1 MENLTTRQLAEL
13 LVGIARAQQAV
24 IDAVESAKPG
34 FRMTHL
40 SPVLQSAAKLRNTSH
55 VATLTDLPARVLL
68 QCQGR
73 VGPDVAQIARD
84 LEEMLSASKAG
95 AAGAAADPGSLDMTR
110 S

>member
-1 MENLTTRQLAEL
+1 MGNLTTQQIAEL
-13 LVGIARAQQAV
+13 LIGIARAQQAV
-24 IDAVESAKPG
+24 VDAVESAKPG

-40 SPVLQSAAKLRNTSH
+40 SPVLQSAAKLRNTNH

-73 VGPDVAQIARD
+73 AGPDVAQIARD
-84 LEEMLSASKAG
+84 LDEMLAAQRP
-95 AAGAAADPGSLDMTR
+95 AAGSGADSLDMTR

>member
-1 MENLTTRQLAEL
+1 MGNLTTQQIAEL

-24 IDAVESAKPG
+24 VDAVESAKPG
-34 FRMTHL
+34 FKMSHL
-40 SPVLQSAAKLRNTSH
+40 LPVLQTAAKLRNTSH

-73 VGPDVAQIARD
+73 VGPDIALVMRD
-84 LEEMLSASKAG
+84 LEEMFSPPPPVAPDNA
-95 AAGAAADPGSLDMTR
+95 AAADSLDMTK

>member
-1 MENLTTRQLAEL
+1 MENLTTQQLAEL

-24 IDAVESAKPG
+24 IDAVESARPG

-73 VGPDVAQIARD
+73 VGPDIAQLARD
-84 LEEMLSASKAG
+84 LEQMLSAPQPAAPG
-95 AAGAAADPGSLDMTR
+95 ATPAR
-110 S
+110 ST

>member
-1 MENLTTRQLAEL
+1 MENLTTQQLAEL

-24 IDAVESAKPG
+24 IDAVESARPG

-55 VATLTDLPARVLL
+55 VATLADLPARVLL

-73 VGPDVAQIARD
+73 VGPDIAQLARD
-84 LEEMLSASKAG
+84 IEQMLSALRPA
-95 AAGAAADPGSLDMTR
+95 AAGATASGSGSLDMT
-110 S
+110 

>member
-1 MENLTTRQLAEL
+1 MGNLTTQQLAEL

-34 FRMTHL
+34 FKMTHL
-40 SPVLQSAAKLRNTSH
+40 SPVLQSAAKLRNTNH

-73 VGPDVAQIARD
+73 VGPNVAQIAHD
-84 LEEMLSASKAG
+84 LEEMLSARQPAVAG
-95 AAGAAADPGSLDMTR
+95 APAPEAGSLDMT
-110 S
+110 